1 MPRSKQQLLLLIL
14 LFLLLLLRLSG
25 RRRWLFDV
33 DAIHSNTYVF
43 YSKRIACSCP
53 CDKIHVI
60 EHSAASQTVTN
71 QPIWQHLK
79 SNYPRTHIHLSNYH
93 PLPIVF
99 PPKLADFLFYLF
111 GLPGHSAWKST
122 FWSRS
127 VSNLIYL
134 SFTYLKYYFKFHVYP
149 SMVQCL

>member
-1 MPRSKQQLLLLIL
+1 MCVLDYYWEGSSAQGGGGGLLLPEH
-14 LFLLLLLRLSG
+14 LRD
-25 RRRWLFDV
+25 RDR
-33 DAIHSNTYVF
+33 AIHSNTYVF
-43 YSKRIACSCP
+43 YSKRIAYSCR

-71 QPIWQHLK
+71 QSIWQHLK

-149 SMVQCL
+149 SMVRCL